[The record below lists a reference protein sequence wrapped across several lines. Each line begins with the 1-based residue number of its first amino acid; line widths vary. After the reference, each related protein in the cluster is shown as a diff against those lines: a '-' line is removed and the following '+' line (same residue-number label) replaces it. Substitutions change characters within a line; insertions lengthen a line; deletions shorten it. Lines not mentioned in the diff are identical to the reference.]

1 MYGTHGPVKSVRG
14 KVHDYLGMKFDFSID
29 GKVVI
34 GMIDY
39 MESMVDEFSEK
50 INKSSTVPNPATDK
64 LFSVDETAKLLDKS
78 RAEEFHST
86 VYKGLFACK
95 RTRPDILTAITFLC
109 ARVKA
114 PTEEDWDKLKR
125 LLKYVNCT
133 RKDILTLSANDLR
146 VLKWYVDASFAVHP
160 DFKSHTGAIM
170 TMGGGAIQSISRK
183 QKLNT
188 RSSAEAE
195 LVGADDAAT
204 MILWTRLFLEAQG
217 YDVKENILYQDNMST
232 ILLENNGKR
241 SSSKRTR
248 ALNIRY
254 FFLTDQIE
262 KGNVSVE
269 YCPTKEMIGDY
280 MSKPLQGKLFKNF
293 KDLIM
298 GNKLVSSPKMVDDRS
313 VLNVYHSSI
322 KKKTENTACRAPSP
336 YSVNNENFNGHMGV
350 KMTRKIQ
357 MAQPSAKTGPTDART
372 RRSESLKKRIN
383 LGCTSPTF
391 GYMEP
396 DKCPVSE
403 AQTQY

>member
-1 MYGTHGPVKSVRG
+1 VRG
-14 KVHDYLGMKFDFSID
+14 KVHEYLGMKFDFSSE
-29 GKVVI
+29 GKVII
-34 GMIDY
+34 GMVEY

-50 INKSSTVPNPATDK
+50 INKLSVAPNPAADK
-64 LFSVDETAKLLDKS
+64 LFSVDNEAKLLNKA
-78 RAEEFHST
+78 RQEEFHSV

-95 RTRPDILTAITFLC
+95 RTRPDILPAIAFLC
-109 ARVKA
+109 TRVKA
-114 PTEEDWDKLKR
+114 PTEEDWTKLKR
-125 LLKYVNCT
+125 LLKYVNGT
-133 RKDILTLSANDLR
+133 RKEVLTLSADDLH

-170 TMGGGAIQSISRK
+170 TMGNGAVQSMSRK

-188 RSSAEAE
+188 RSSTEAE

-262 KGNVSVE
+262 KGNVSVVH
-269 YCPTKEMIGDY
+269 CPTKEMIGDY
-280 MSKPLQGKLFKNF
+280 MSKPLQGQLFKKF

-298 GNKLVSSPKMVDDRS
+298 GSKLVSSPKLVDDRS
-313 VLNVYHSSI
+313 VLNVLHM
-322 KKKTENTACRAPSP
+322 KTKNDKNR
-336 YSVNNENFNGHMGV
+336 
-350 KMTRKIQ
+350 
-357 MAQPSAKTGPTDART
+357 PTYG
-372 RRSESLKKRIN
+372 RIN
-383 LGCTSPTF
+383 GNINPKGSGSSHVDPGLKRNCSLLKTDST
-391 GYMEP
+391 
-396 DKCPVSE
+396 DVSLDRPAHLLCQIDGE
-403 AQTQY
+403 GSRSSFCGVLS